1 MLRVLRVAV
10 EPELGTGD
18 RASGQRLLHKAA
30 GHERYLVQKHPGQR
44 DALNEHVRT
53 FVLAAEQVHHVYL
66 AAALHR
72 DNVAAAV
79 VGDLELLLQVPDRQK
94 RLNNVAFHRAHALSA
109 KCKGAVVEFR
119 HHPEYKGKGHD
130 GGLAGTHRAVTDQ
143 GIIVAFIWEGQDL
156 FLLRG
161 EAHFLNS
168 SFKLLVMGSS
178 STVWWKE
185 SPFLRSSMA
194 VHLSIRVPSAVVI
207 CCRVAPSSFSG
218 SVRAPR

>member
-1 MLRVLRVAV
+1 MLRVFRVAV

-53 FVLAAEQVHHVYL
+53 FVLAAEQVHHVHL

-72 DNVAAAV
+72 KNVAAAV

-94 RLNNVAFHRAHALSA
+94 RLNDVAFHRTHALSA
-109 KCKGAVVEFR
+109 KCKGAMVEFC
-119 HHPEYKGKGHD
+119 HHPEHKGQGHD
-130 GGLAGTHRAVTDQ
+130 GGLAGTNRTVADQ
-143 GIIVAFIWEGQDL
+143 GIVVAFIRKGQDL
-156 FLLRG
+156 FLLWG

-178 STVWWKE
+178 STVW
-185 SPFLRSSMA
+185 SNSSFLPPSTTA
-194 VHLSIRVPSAVVI
+194 HLSGR
-207 CCRVAPSSFSG
+207 RFF
-218 SVRAPR
+218 R